1 MQTIFKYPLG
11 FSAANHLDM
20 PVGSR
25 PVMVAMQNG
34 QVTMW
39 AQVDPDFETTTKRDF
54 VVAGTGH
61 PVPDD
66 YVHVGS
72 CMDGMFVWHV
82 FETGR
87 GSA

>member
-20 PVGSR
+20 PIGAKPIMIS
-25 PVMVAMQNG
+25 MQNG

-39 AQVDPDFETTTKRDF
+39 ALINAEFEQTRNRDF
-54 VVAGTGH
+54 IVAGTGH
-61 PVPDD
+61 PVEDGFT
-66 YVHVGS
+66 YIGS

-82 FETGR
+82 FEDTR
-87 GSA
+87 ASA